1 SSSPPSLPDHAST
14 SRARKQGWT
23 EQHISYMCQ
32 ALAQAHEAWA
42 CREVPVGCV
51 VVRDGEVIGRGHNLT
66 NKTRNVSFILL
77 RSSKRFGIPSMTCV
91 VSGFSPGNPSCRDNC
106 HRPNAC
112 C

>member
-66 NKTRNVSFILL
+66 NKTRNGTRHAEIIAIDQMLAVSNGSVQDAGFE
-77 RSSKRFGIPSMTCV
+77 RREPSTSSGLWPS
-91 VSGFSPGNPSCRDNC
+91 
-106 HRPNAC
+106 A
-112 C
+112 